1 MKEQLLKTSGADVL
15 SPRKKL
21 RKTLWGDSIPPS
33 PLYVRGLTQPS
44 FLFVS
49 YVANGHDDGEHND
62 DKGNEDYY
70 EEDYPIWF
78 VPLWIKS

>member
-1 MKEQLLKTSGADVL
+1 M
-15 SPRKKL
+15 
-21 RKTLWGDSIPPS
+21 GDSIPPS

-70 EEDYPIWF
+70 EEDYPI
-78 VPLWIKS
+78 

>member
-1 MKEQLLKTSGADVL
+1 MKKQLLKTSGADVL
-15 SPRKKL
+15 SPRKNSEKPY
-21 RKTLWGDSIPPS
+21 GGIASPPS
-33 PLYVRGLTQPS
+33 PSYVRGLTQPS

-70 EEDYPIWF
+70 EEDYPI
-78 VPLWIKS
+78 